1 MSLTN
6 EEMDKLCVTFKNTQ
20 YCHTLPKKA
29 WQERYL
35 SYNPTVNLDVLMKM
49 HTYELFYYL
58 DVGDEKE
65 EDFVEMTEEE
75 LEALQV
81 ASEEALKNLET
92 YRKQNKLWGP
102 LLEGVFSSQTY
113 SSLNHVALS
122 VPMSGAG
129 KLRNVQCQKP
139 HEERFL

>member
-1 MSLTN
+1 MPLTLTN

-92 YRKQNKLWGP
+92 YRKDNKP
-102 LLEGVFSSQTY
+102 VKPKTKPDAEPEPAAPA
-113 SSLNHVALS
+113 VA
-122 VPMSGAG
+122 
-129 KLRNVQCQKP
+129 
-139 HEERFL
+139 